1 MCRPPLRHSLRAR
14 SVALALACSAAAN
27 VPPAQATEPVRGI
40 ARVRE
45 DGSLAIGDSVV
56 RLAGVYIPPRRDCR
70 TTTTA
75 SCAPRAVAA
84 LESRASSSFVHCA
97 IAGRRRDG
105 SLDGFCSVDGR
116 GILDPRTDLGA
127 WLVERGLALAG
138 SGAPFDY
145 SALERL
151 AEAQGLG
158 LWRRSPNDP
167 RGLRR

>member
-1 MCRPPLRHSLRAR
+1 
-14 SVALALACSAAAN
+14 VVFALACLFAASAA
-27 VPPAQATEPVRGI
+27 PAQASEPVRGI
-40 ARVRE
+40 ARVQQ

-56 RLAGVYIPPRRDCR
+56 RLTGIFIPPRRDCR
-70 TTTTA
+70 TNA
-75 SCAPRAVAA
+75 ARCAPRAVAA
-84 LESRASSSFVHCA
+84 LENRASASFVHSS

-116 GILDPRTDLGA
+116 GVLDPRTDLGA